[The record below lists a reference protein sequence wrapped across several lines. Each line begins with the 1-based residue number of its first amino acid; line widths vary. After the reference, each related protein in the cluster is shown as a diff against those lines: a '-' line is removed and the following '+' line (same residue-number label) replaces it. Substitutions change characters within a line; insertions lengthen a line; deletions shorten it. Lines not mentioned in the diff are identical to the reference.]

1 MPPSPPPASP
11 PASDREAR
19 LKAALRDNLRR
30 RKEAARTGGGTET
43 PQPGGQAAGASAS
56 ARPFTI
62 GFVLFPMVTQL
73 DFTGPLQVLHRL
85 PGSQVLI
92 LAADLA
98 PVPSDC
104 GLGLVP
110 TATFESCPQ
119 LDMICVPGGFGV
131 EAAMQDPQL
140 VAFVRRQAEGARYVT
155 SVCTGAFVLG
165 AAGLLLGRRATTHWA
180 YHPLLERCGAIPTR
194 GRVVRDGDLITGG
207 GVTAGIDFALTIA
220 AEIAGEAVARRIQLS
235 IEYDPA
241 PPFTDGHPDRAGA
254 DVREPLEHWYGKRNV
269 DFSAAL
275 ERVMAPDA
283 GGGR

>member
-30 RKEAARTGGGTET
+30 RKDAARSGGTAQAPKADAQSAAT
-43 PQPGGQAAGASAS
+43 AAGAA
-56 ARPFTI
+56 PFTI

-85 PGSQVLI
+85 PGARVLI

-110 TATFESCPQ
+110 TATFDSCPQ

-165 AAGLLLGRRATTHWA
+165 AICA
-180 YHPLLERCGAIPTR
+180 
-194 GRVVRDGDLITGG
+194 
-207 GVTAGIDFALTIA
+207 
-220 AEIAGEAVARRIQLS
+220 
-235 IEYDPA
+235 
-241 PPFTDGHPDRAGA
+241 
-254 DVREPLEHWYGKRNV
+254 
-269 DFSAAL
+269 SAS
-275 ERVMAPDA
+275 
-283 GGGR
+283 